1 MALLAAA
8 GLNMP
13 PMLKPAKHVTDTT
26 KYDAPPGTCH
36 HSARLIRNNTD
47 IGTTTVDG
55 DSAMDGEAGCD
66 LEGEAMDMGGK
77 GSEGSA
83 SEVSCILDVSSIEDM
98 DDITAHTSRP
108 AHRT

>member
-1 MALLAAA
+1 MVLLATA

-13 PMLKPAKHVTDTT
+13 PVLKPVKHVTDTT
-26 KYDAPPGTCH
+26 KYNAPPGMCC
-36 HSARLIRNNTD
+36 HSAWLIRSNSD

-55 DSAMDGEAGCD
+55 DSATDGEVERN